1 METYFPEYSV
11 LEDNWREI
19 QKEILNMNKEQ
30 LDILIQSISNRKN
43 SLTNELSTFFKV
55 GMKVNF
61 GRRRDNY
68 SMYQGVVS
76 KINRTKAVVKTDRGN
91 YVVPF
96 VNMKEVA

>member
-1 METYFPEYSV
+1 MKME
-11 LEDNWREI
+11 EI
-19 QKEILNMNKEQ
+19 QKEILTMNKGP
-30 LDILIQSISNRKN
+30 LDILIQSVIARKN

-68 SMYQGVVS
+68 SMYKGVVS
-76 KINRTKAVVKTDRGN
+76 KINRTKAVVKTDNGN
-91 YVVPF
+91 YTVPF

>member
-1 METYFPEYSV
+1 MKME
-11 LEDNWREI
+11 EI

>member
-1 METYFPEYSV
+1 MKME
-11 LEDNWREI
+11 EI
-19 QKEILNMNKEQ
+19 QKEILNMNKAQ
-30 LDILIQSISNRKN
+30 LDILIQSILNRKN

-91 YVVPF
+91 YTVPF

>member
-1 METYFPEYSV
+1 MKME
-11 LEDNWREI
+11 EI

-43 SLTNELSTFFKV
+43 SLTNELSIFFKV

>member
-1 METYFPEYSV
+1 MKIE
-11 LEDNWREI
+11 EI

-30 LDILIQSISNRKN
+30 LDFLIQSISNRKN

>member
-1 METYFPEYSV
+1 MKME
-11 LEDNWREI
+11 EI
-19 QKEILNMNKEQ
+19 QKEILNMNKTQ
-30 LDILIQSISNRKN
+30 LDILIQSILNRKN

-68 SMYQGVVS
+68 SMYKGVVS
-76 KINRTKAVVKTDRGN
+76 KINRTKAVVKTDGGN
-91 YVVPF
+91 YIVPF

>member
-1 METYFPEYSV
+1 MKME
-11 LEDNWREI
+11 EI

-43 SLTNELSTFFKV
+43 SLTNELSIFFKV

-91 YVVPF
+91 YTVPF

>member
-1 METYFPEYSV
+1 MKME
-11 LEDNWREI
+11 EI

-91 YVVPF
+91 YTVPF

>member
-1 METYFPEYSV
+1 MKIE
-11 LEDNWREI
+11 EI
-19 QKEILNMNKEQ
+19 QKEILNMNIEQ

-91 YVVPF
+91 YTVPF

>member
-1 METYFPEYSV
+1 MKIE
-11 LEDNWREI
+11 EI

-43 SLTNELSTFFKV
+43 SLTNDLSTFFKV

>member
-1 METYFPEYSV
+1 MNME
-11 LEDNWREI
+11 EI

-30 LDILIQSISNRKN
+30 LDILIQSVLNRKN

-76 KINRTKAVVKTDRGN
+76 KINRTKAVVKTENGN
-91 YVVPF
+91 YTVPF
-96 VNMKEVA
+96 VKMKEVA

>member
-1 METYFPEYSV
+1 MKME
-11 LEDNWREI
+11 EI

-30 LDILIQSISNRKN
+30 LDILIQSVIARKN
-43 SLTNELSTFFKV
+43 SLTNELSIFFKV

-76 KINRTKAVVKTDRGN
+76 KINRTKAVVKTDRGK
-91 YVVPF
+91 YTVPF

>member
-1 METYFPEYSV
+1 MKIE
-11 LEDNWREI
+11 EI

-91 YVVPF
+91 YTVPF

>member
-1 METYFPEYSV
+1 MKIE
-11 LEDNWREI
+11 EI